1 MILKAVR
8 NKTLAGPFL
17 YCIQDEQGRTVAGA
31 NSPELARLIEAAP
44 ALLAVCRLALQYL
57 QHPEVQALPFVFRAE
72 CAANRVQAAIAQA
85 TRGGD

>member
-31 NSPELARLIEAAP
+31 NSPELARLIEAMPVLLDACKATA
-44 ALLAVCRLALQYL
+44 ALASGQGRFNML
-57 QHPEVQALPFVFRAE
+57 EVAGQAR
-72 CAANRVQAAIAQA
+72 AAITQA
-85 TRGGD
+85 TSV